1 LAYGVQGME
10 GVFVPIFAT
19 LASPWQLFMRHLP
32 LGYEGLPSEA
42 KGQIEKPR
50 RNLDFCIH
58 RPSAVGQWLPSVIGF
73 TLDKKNLQFL
83 AKLAWAWYIV
93 FQKII
98 SWGGGSR
105 AARASASNKAEDS

>member
-1 LAYGVQGME
+1 
-10 GVFVPIFAT
+10 
-19 LASPWQLFMRHLP
+19 
-32 LGYEGLPSEA
+32 
-42 KGQIEKPR
+42 
-50 RNLDFCIH
+50 
-58 RPSAVGQWLPSVIGF
+58 VGQWLPSVIGF